1 MRHLGLWTPF
11 WLLLL
16 VLLVT
21 TPAHAAPQ
29 IIIESRIEERQVVVA
44 DGREEVR
51 YVATE
56 ATTPGNILRFTLT
69 YHNTGD
75 KVATDVIVDNPIPN
89 GTTYLNNSASTGVG
103 MQTSFSIDG
112 GKSYHEA
119 GQLTYESP
127 LPNGSA
133 ETRLASPEQYTHI
146 RWRLATVPAGTAGA
160 VSFEAL
166 VK

>member
-16 VLLVT
+16 VLLIT

-51 YVATE
+51 YVAIE

-75 KVATDVIVDNPIPN
+75 KVATDVIVDNYRKHHLDALVCL
-89 GTTYLNNSASTGVG
+89 GGGGAST
-103 MQTSFSIDG
+103 FSTEG
-112 GKSYHEA
+112 E
-119 GQLTYESP
+119 
-127 LPNGSA
+127 GS
-133 ETRLASPEQYTHI
+133 TRA
-146 RWRLATVPAGTAGA
+146 RGTASRRSSGWRGRSITSA
-160 VSFEAL
+160 FTTRTTLS
-166 VK
+166 